1 MTKKNVINLLGKYLG
16 KLAVS
21 TSVSQSV
28 SQSDN
33 LFVRQSLIHGVAYN

>member
-21 TSVSQSV
+21 TSVSQS
-28 SQSDN
+28 DN